1 MSLSLPTVAP
11 APGDA
16 RPDGAGQA
24 PFRGVPLGLWLV
36 VVPNL
41 MAAVLLITGLEAL
54 DPPAWTWL
62 AAVSGIVLSVFV
74 STAAVRSSFSSLSL
88 SPVDEDQPGT
98 VGEWLRRHAE
108 TQRAVLQAHEQT
120 AVAAAALS
128 ATRQSLASMES
139 RMRSLYEQIK
149 RELDAVG
156 AVAGAMGTASAG
168 VVQGV
173 EATTREMAAVRSAS
187 EIAARGI
194 QDAASASEQL
204 SSSIGE
210 IARQVARSAESAR
223 QAAAESK
230 RTDASVEEL
239 AGAAGRIGD
248 VVRLIGDIAAQTNL
262 LALNATIEAAR
273 AGDAGRGFAVV
284 AGEVKNL
291 AAQTAR
297 ATEEIGQQIAEMQA
311 ATRGSIGAIRA
322 ISGRIEDISA
332 LAAQVASAVEEQGSA
347 TAEIAGSVQR
357 VASGTGAVAEAI
369 ARAERA
375 SEVARGGGMEIA
387 VAAKGIEER
396 RTALYTAI
404 DVLTFDRRSA

>member
-1 MSLSLPTVAP
+1 MSASQSAFPPQA
-11 APGDA
+11 
-16 RPDGAGQA
+16 AGSSW
-24 PFRGVPLGLWLV
+24 FGRVPLGAWLV
-36 VVPNL
+36 LAPMIPV
-41 MAAVLLITGLEAL
+41 ALLLVAICFTLQAPL
-54 DPPAWTWL
+54 WAWL
-62 AAVSGIVLSVFV
+62 ASTVGLCGCGLV
-74 STAAVRSSFSSLSL
+74 STMLVHRGFNVLTAY
-88 SPVDEDQPGT
+88 PIDERGT
-98 VGEWLRRHAE
+98 GVMGALLRRFAAAE
-108 TQRAVLQAHEQT
+108 RAAQQADGRAVTAEAGLADAHQLQA
-120 AVAAAALS
+120 
-128 ATRQSLASMES
+128 SLTG
-139 RMRSLYEQIK
+139 RMRSLYDQLT

-156 AVAGAMGTASAG
+156 TVAGAMEAASGG

-297 ATEEIGQQIAEMQA
+297 ATEEIGQQIAEMQS
-311 ATRGSIGAIRA
+311 ATRGSIEAIRA
-322 ISGRIEDISA
+322 ISGRIEDISS
-332 LAAQVASAVEEQGSA
+332 LAAQVASAVEEQGTA

-357 VASGTGAVAEAI
+357 VASGTGAVADAI
-369 ARAERA
+369 NRAERA
-375 SEVARGGGMEIA
+375 SDAARAGGMEIA
-387 VAAKGIEER
+387 VAAGGIEER
-396 RTALYTAI
+396 RKALYAAI
-404 DVLTFDRRSA
+404 DVLTIDRRSA

>member
-1 MSLSLPTVAP
+1 MMRAELLQSAGNDPVQSQTTAP
-11 APGDA
+11 A
-16 RPDGAGQA
+16 
-24 PFRGVPLGLWLV
+24 LGE
-36 VVPNL
+36 
-41 MAAVLLITGLEAL
+41 AVLFAT
-54 DPPAWTWL
+54 PML
-62 AAVSGIVLSVFV
+62 AVVAVFV
-74 STAAVRSSFSSLSL
+74 SGFLSIGAPDAAWGVAFYAILAGSVASTLLVTGCARR
-88 SPVDEDQPGT
+88 
-98 VGEWLRRHAE
+98 LRNLEPSKTGRGIAGILARRLAE
-108 TQRAVLQAHEQT
+108 HILE
-120 AVAAAALS
+120 AAAAAARL
-128 ATRQSLASMES
+128 AAAEAQLAALQQEQTSLTD
-139 RMRSLYEQIK
+139 RMRGLHDHMK
-149 RELDAVG
+149 GELDAVG
-156 AVAGAMGTASAG
+156 QEAIALTAASGSVAH
-168 VVQGV
+168 GV
-173 EATTREMAAVRSAS
+173 EATTREMAAVRFAS

-223 QAAAESK
+223 QAATESA

-297 ATEEIGQQIAEMQA
+297 ATEEIAQQIAEMQA
-311 ATRGSIGAIRA
+311 ATRGSIGALRA

-332 LAAQVASAVEEQGSA
+332 LAAQVASAVEEQGAA

-369 ARAERA
+369 ERAERA
-375 SEVARGGGMEIA
+375 SDGARSGRQEIA
-387 VAAKGIEER
+387 AATAGIEQR
-396 RTALYTAI
+396 RTALYSAI
-404 DVLTFDRRSA
+404 SVLTADRRAA